1 MQWLVSLFV
10 LLFAACASARSAF
23 GNKLLV
29 VLDDV
34 AEKEVYSTFL
44 EDVKGEPVPFRA
56 RKRPNHDLMGR
67 LAD

>member
-10 LLFAACASARSAF
+10 LLLAACASARSAF

-34 AEKEVYSTFL
+34 AEKDAYSTFL
-44 EDVKGEPVPFRA
+44 EDVKGELVPLRTSTGLSFA
-56 RKRPNHDLMGR
+56 PGR
-67 LAD
+67 SLAN